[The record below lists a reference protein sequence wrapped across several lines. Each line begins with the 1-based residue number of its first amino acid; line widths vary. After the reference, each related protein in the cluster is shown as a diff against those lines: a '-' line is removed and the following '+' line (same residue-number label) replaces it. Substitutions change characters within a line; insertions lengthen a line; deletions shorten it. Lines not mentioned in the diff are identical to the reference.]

1 MKKIL
6 ISIISILCISN
17 TYSQVKE
24 LDTLGYKVITGNNT
38 ISLKASSDNTYP
50 EYKFV
55 YTGIMY
61 DYFMAEDQFNIKV
74 ILKLVKKYY
83 SAEYYQYTDNQR
95 MMFTVSVVFD
105 NNLKLKQLTFTKSSR
120 GKNLNSKEL
129 ISAFVDKRFMKM
141 FSELQDELKVNGKTY
156 NKLNHSDVGCYHGF
170 FIPIKNST
178 FK

>member
-50 EYKFV
+50 DYKFV

-61 DYFMAEDQFNIKV
+61 DYFMAEDQYNVKV

-105 NNLKLKQLTFTKSSR
+105 NNLKLKQLTFTKSGR
-120 GKNLNSKEL
+120 GKTMSSREL
-129 ISAFVDKRFMKM
+129 KSAFVDERFMKM
-141 FSELQDELKVNGKTY
+141 FSELQNELKVNGLVSS
-156 NKLNHSDVGCYHGF
+156 KLNPSDLNCYHGF

>member
-24 LDTLGYKVITGNNT
+24 LDTLGFRVITGNNT

-61 DYFMAEDQFNIKV
+61 DYFMAEDQYNVQV
-74 ILKLVKKYY
+74 ILNLVKKYY

-120 GKNLNSKEL
+120 GKTMSSREL
-129 ISAFVDKRFMKM
+129 ISAFVDERFMKM
-141 FSELQDELKVNGKTY
+141 FLELQKELKVNNLVYT
-156 NKLNHSDVGCYHGF
+156 KLNHSDSSCYHGF